1 MNRSLLLVVCD
12 FLLLSILALA
22 RFDVPEGAVI
32 AKDGQKVVSKEV
44 VERIS
49 DGENYDD
56 VVAELE
62 ATNETLLEN
71 LSSDKDTL
79 LQQKLELEEQIAQR
93 KKELEDKEKAIESRD
108 AVIAGNEEA
117 IKQAKQEAE
126 ELESQREEIERKREE
141 LMKNNAA
148 SQKELELLAK
158 NLAEAKR
165 KSDELAALK
174 EKTQREAESV
184 KVELAASQ
192 EKAKAEGKAAAEAK
206 AMLLA
211 EKKRSDALVEST
223 SKIDQKIDS
232 LNQGLEGVGKDLKV
246 VGQGLAGV
254 GEKISSVTQ
263 EVSSVKEDVSRVGKE
278 MAGVKETV
286 VGVSEEVAG
295 VGNQV
300 ESIKNEVA
308 ETAAVQ
314 RENFRELND
323 RQVRSVNEIFTRYD
337 ENKIKLNLSFVH
349 KGGFL
354 GGDKTDT
361 FSMDSIIMVD
371 GSFAYSLVHAKESPF
386 RLIPRPR
393 KLVSVTGEITSP
405 KLKAPIPVKEIA
417 FMDDPRI
424 LIVPLYLNPA
434 TLKKESSIEIFEAPN
449 NPYLFAEAVV
459 VDAKQ
464 GRFGQTDFIRDEKDS
479 RYIKVKHNHFSFITG
494 SFDPGKGDLVFSQ
507 KGELLGIMVNNDYA
521 FHVKNL
527 GARIHG
533 GSRTIL
539 GNSFVSEKTNSLLSS
554 LSKKL
559 FGLSNKFR

>member
-32 AKDGQKVVSKEV
+32 AQDGQKVVSKEV

-93 KKELEDKEKAIESRD
+93 KKELEDKERAIESRD
-108 AVIAGNEEA
+108 AVIADNEEA

-165 KSDELAALK
+165 KADELAALK
-174 EKTQREAESV
+174 EKTQKEAESV

-263 EVSSVKEDVSRVGKE
+263 EVSSVKEDVSKVGKE

-295 VGNQV
+295 VGSQV
-300 ESIKNEVA
+300 ESIKIEVA

-349 KGGFL
+349 KGGLL
-354 GGDKTDT
+354 GGDKKET

-386 RLIPRPR
+386 RLTPRPR
-393 KLVSVTGEITSP
+393 KLVSVAGEITSP
-405 KLKAPIPVKEIA
+405 KLTAPIPVKEIA

-424 LIVPLYLNPA
+424 LIIPLYLNPA
-434 TLKKESSIEIFEAPN
+434 TLKEESSIEIFEAPN

-459 VDAKQ
+459 VDVKQ
-464 GRFGQTDFIRDEKDS
+464 GRFGQTDFLRDEKDS
-479 RYIKVKHNHFSFITG
+479 RYIKVKHKNFSFITG

-527 GARIHG
+527 GARIHA